1 MPFIRLPDP
10 NVIHTTL
17 ETARLNPAN
26 AMAAKA
32 KRELVKS
39 IGWSY
44 DSLSEAQKI
53 AAEQAYL
60 VAGGANLRA
69 AVAQLKAD
77 RRVADAEIERMVRPI
92 SDAGGKGAHTG
103 VAGRY
108 RGMQANEPQAFGQAL
123 GRFRLYLAEINAGT
137 HDALLDET
145 FPNPTLY
152 GFSFGGAPQ
161 WNTRRQVRN
170 TFQYA
175 YDAVSGWEADAVN
188 RDQRIRIDTYL
199 DPQGAAGTSNR
210 SNLLLA
216 ESFFTKPLDQRVV
229 TLVHEATHAIQDANY
244 VTDDNGGYVGEL
256 RWFDAELDV
265 RQRNASHFQYVIER
279 IQGRL
284 PAVRPAPVAGGGGA
298 GGPESQ
304 AAGILRMAWICALN
318 EYGNMYDYAH
328 KAHPTAQEQERAI
341 ARGKLLGLPM
351 GKTGAGGAPVVT
363 DVDLAS
369 AEHRVARLG
378 VLYGAGAPVRQAVE
392 AAARENAHGA
402 PVALTVDEIL
412 ERVIAQGGGPIRKTS
427 NHAKS
432 VEMIKTLA
440 YLCHQ
445 NRGLNGPTEA
455 EQWARVHRFNSQ
467 RF

>member
-1 MPFIRLPDP
+1 MR
-10 NVIHTTL
+10 
-17 ETARLNPAN
+17 
-26 AMAAKA
+26 
-32 KRELVKS
+32 
-39 IGWSY
+39 
-44 DSLSEAQKI
+44 
-53 AAEQAYL
+53 
-60 VAGGANLRA
+60 
-69 AVAQLKAD
+69 
-77 RRVADAEIERMVRPI
+77 
-92 SDAGGKGAHTG
+92 
-103 VAGRY
+103 
-108 RGMQANEPQAFGQAL
+108 ANEPQAFGQAL

-256 RWFDAELDV
+256 RWFDAGLDV
-265 RQRNASHFQYVIER
+265 RQRNAS
-279 IQGRL
+279 
-284 PAVRPAPVAGGGGA
+284 
-298 GGPESQ
+298 
-304 AAGILRMAWICALN
+304 
-318 EYGNMYDYAH
+318 
-328 KAHPTAQEQERAI
+328 
-341 ARGKLLGLPM
+341 
-351 GKTGAGGAPVVT
+351 
-363 DVDLAS
+363 
-369 AEHRVARLG
+369 
-378 VLYGAGAPVRQAVE
+378 
-392 AAARENAHGA
+392 
-402 PVALTVDEIL
+402 
-412 ERVIAQGGGPIRKTS
+412 
-427 NHAKS
+427 
-432 VEMIKTLA
+432 

>member
-1 MPFIRLPDP
+1 MPFLRLPDP

-26 AMAAKA
+26 AMAVKA

-44 DSLSEAQKI
+44 DSLSDAQKT
-53 AAEQAYL
+53 AAEQAYRL
-60 VAGGANLRA
+60 AGGADLRA

-77 RRVADAEIERMVRPI
+77 RRVADVEIERMVRPI
-92 SDAGGKGAHTG
+92 SDAGGKGTHTG

-108 RGMQANEPQAFGQAL
+108 RGMQGNEPQAFSQAL
-123 GRFRLYLAEINAGT
+123 GRFRTYLAEINAGT

-175 YDAVSGWEADAVN
+175 YDAVSGWEADAVH

-199 DPQGAAGTSNR
+199 DPQGAAGTSNQH
-210 SNLLLA
+210 NLLLS
-216 ESFFTKPLDQRVV
+216 ESFFTKPLDQRVY
-229 TLVHEATHAIQDANY
+229 TLVHEATHAIQDGSY
-244 VTDDNGGYVGEL
+244 VTDDNGGYIGEL
-256 RWFDAELDV
+256 RWFDADLDV

-279 IQGRL
+279 IQGR
-284 PAVRPAPVAGGGGA
+284 PIAVRPAMVGVGGGV

-304 AAGILRMAWICALN
+304 ATGILRMAWICALN
-318 EYGNMYDYAH
+318 EYGRMYDYAH
-328 KAHPTAQEQERAI
+328 TAHPTAQDQERAI
-341 ARGKLLGLPM
+341 ARGKMLGLPM
-351 GKTGAGGAPVVT
+351 GKTGAGGVPVVT
-363 DVDLAS
+363 DVDLAA
-369 AEHRVARLG
+369 AENRVARLG
-378 VLYGAGAPVRQAVE
+378 VLFGGGAPVRAAVE
-392 AAARENAHGA
+392 AAARDDA

-412 ERVIAQGGGPIRKTS
+412 ERVIAQGGGPIRKTR
-427 NHAKS
+427 NHAKT

-445 NRGLNGPTEA
+445 NRGLTGPTEA
-455 EQWARVHRFNSQ
+455 EQWDRVDRFNRM

>member
-1 MPFIRLPDP
+1 MAFLRLPDP
-10 NVIHTTL
+10 NVIHATL
-17 ETARLNPAN
+17 ETARLNPAD

-44 DSLSEAQKI
+44 DSLNEAQKTT
-53 AAEQAYL
+53 AEQAYL
-60 VAGGANLRA
+60 IAGGANLRA
-69 AVAQLKAD
+69 AIAQLKAD
-77 RRVADAEIERMVRPI
+77 RRVADVEIERMVRPI
-92 SDAGGKGAHTG
+92 SEAGGKGVHTG

-108 RGMQANEPQAFGQAL
+108 RGMQGNEPVAFSQAL

-152 GFSFGGAPQ
+152 GFSLGGAPQ

-175 YDAVSGWEADAVN
+175 FDVVSGWEADPVH
-188 RDQRIRIDTYL
+188 RDQLIRIDTYL
-199 DPQGAAGTSNR
+199 DPQGAAGTSNQG
-210 SNLLLA
+210 NLLLS
-216 ESFFTKPLDQRVV
+216 ESFFTKPLDQRTY
-229 TLVHEATHAIQDANY
+229 TLVHEATHAIQDASY
-244 VTDDNGGYVGEL
+244 VTDDNGGYIGEL
-256 RWFDAELDV
+256 RWFDADLDA
-265 RQRNASHFQYVIER
+265 RQKNASHFQYVIER
-279 IQGRL
+279 IQGRAA
-284 PAVRPAPVAGGGGA
+284 AVRPAPVGVGGGA

-318 EYGNMYDYAH
+318 EYGRMYEYAH
-328 KAHPTAQEQERAI
+328 TAHPTAQDRERSI
-341 ARGKLLGLPM
+341 ARGKMFGLPM
-351 GKTGAGGAPVVT
+351 GKTGAGAAPVVT

-369 AEHRVARLG
+369 AEHRVARLSL
-378 VLYGAGAPVRQAVE
+378 LYGGGAPVREAVD
-392 AAARENAHGA
+392 AAAREGA
-402 PVALTVDEIL
+402 QGGAVALTVDEIL
-412 ERVIAQGGGPIRKTS
+412 ARVVAQGGGPIRKSS
-427 NHAKS
+427 NHAKT

-455 EQWARVHRFNSQ
+455 QQWARVDQFNGQ